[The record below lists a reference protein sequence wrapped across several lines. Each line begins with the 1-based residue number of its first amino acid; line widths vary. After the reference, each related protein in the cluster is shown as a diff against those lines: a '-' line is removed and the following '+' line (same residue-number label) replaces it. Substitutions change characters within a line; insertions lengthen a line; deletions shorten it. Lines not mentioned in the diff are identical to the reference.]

1 MTQTPLLPSEE
12 YIEQSFFFQSLRE
25 KIEDNA
31 PLQDILQSVR
41 EEILATTK
49 LPMAIDFL
57 LAELRHLGLFN
68 SAMRRLS
75 HYFAPYQTF
84 LIAAAED
91 DRGRFDFRVAL
102 EVLKLEAE
110 FRAAEKTTPAAMFVY
125 QFEVLCRHRLKYDGG
140 LAAMAGDPMYDENWR
155 HFLESLRR
163 RIGMIDLADLIYV
176 RSEYYIEQQS
186 RRRNGTMPD
195 EPPIFG
201 TREGRIAL
209 ANRNKDPLLLFS
221 ALQRQLKYPSVP
233 KPKKHVEAEDLI
245 HNLAQ
250 RVNTLESR
258 LKLIEEDQKGGF
270 DLSKFYSHPDDED
283 KPNGHRLAD

>member
-1 MTQTPLLPSEE
+1 MTETPLLPSEE
-12 YIEQSFFFQSLRE
+12 YIEQAFFFHSMRE
-25 KIEDNA
+25 KIEDNS

-57 LAELRHLGLFN
+57 LAELRHLGLFH
-68 SAMRRLS
+68 SAMQRLS
-75 HYFAPYQTF
+75 HYFAPFQTF

-102 EVLKLEAE
+102 EILKLEAE
-110 FRAAEKTTPAAMFVY
+110 FRAAEATPAAMFVY

-140 LAAMAGDPMYDENWR
+140 LEAMAGDPIYDENWR
-155 HFLESLRR
+155 QFLQSLRR

-186 RRRNGTMPD
+186 RRRNATMPD

-201 TREGRIAL
+201 AREGRIAL
-209 ANRNKDPLLLFS
+209 ANRKKDPLLLFS

-233 KPKKHVEAEDLI
+233 KPKKHVEANDLL

-250 RVNTLESR
+250 RMNAVEQR

-270 DLSKFYSHPDDED
+270 DLSKFYARPDQKDRPHGHGLED
-283 KPNGHRLAD
+283 